1 MDSEKQSFQISTT
14 IWPTT
19 RTSHSLAIQHLPPMP
34 GSRPKRTFSQPAG
47 SVVISFF
54 SLPREI
60 RNKIYKRVLI
70 VAHPVFLFQDAGSR
84 VETFAPDR
92 PFRWLSLLYTNRQM
106 HNEAISVLYGMN
118 KFSLVDS
125 TPQQVSLLQ
134 TFLDCIGSVN
144 AGLLS
149 HLCINF
155 PVAESIEGQRGK
167 FKLRNDSLQTLKLLQ
182 EKSTN
187 LTTLETL
194 LYGKNSMDVTET
206 DQNNSQFIQDELAQI
221 DAQLKA
227 IPSLNKVIVKILGET
242 PTLSVIE
249 SMQGLGWVVL
259 RSHGQQC

>member
-1 MDSEKQSFQISTT
+1 
-14 IWPTT
+14 
-19 RTSHSLAIQHLPPMP
+19 MP

-92 PFRWLSLLYTNRQM
+92 PFRWLSLLYTNWQM
-106 HNEAISVLYGMN
+106 HNEAIPVLYGMN
-118 KFSLVDS
+118 NFSLVDS
-125 TPQQVSLLQ
+125 TPQQVSLLR

-155 PVAESIEGQRGK
+155 PAAESIEAQPGK
-167 FKLRNDSLQTLKLLQ
+167 VKLRDDSLQTLKLLQ

-187 LTTLETL
+187 LTILETFI
-194 LYGKNSMDVTET
+194 YGKNSMDLTET
-206 DQNNSQFIQDELAQI
+206 DQDNSQFIQDGLAQI
-221 DAQLKA
+221 NTQLQA
-227 IPSLNKVIVKILGET
+227 IPSLNRVIVRILGEP
-242 PTLSVIE
+242 PTLSVIA